1 MSMAWHV
8 ASRTSGA
15 NMDTSLRFA
24 DFAIIFATLLGP
36 VLAVQAQ
43 KWIERGRE
51 AENRRMI
58 IFRTLMATRMANLS
72 AAHVEALNAIPI
84 EFYGK
89 KRTHKGVITAW
100 KDYLDH
106 LNHQGEAT
114 DLWGQKRYEL
124 FIELLWRL
132 SVALKYDFT
141 KLEIQREIY
150 SPKGHATVEAENE
163 AIRQGMSKIFR
174 GEAAFPLDIKS
185 FATDPALIEKQQQIQ
200 DLLMSWLKGEAK
212 VRVDLSDKE
221 GSGPGAA

>member
-1 MSMAWHV
+1 
-8 ASRTSGA
+8 
-15 NMDTSLRFA
+15 MDISLRLA
-24 DFAIIFATLLGP
+24 DFAIIFATLAGP

-51 AENRRMI
+51 AQTRRMV

-72 AAHVEALNAIPI
+72 GAHVEALNAIPI
-84 EFYGK
+84 EFYGQ
-89 KRTHKGVITAW
+89 RRSHKEVVTAW

-106 LNHQGEAT
+106 LNHEGMAPEV
-114 DLWGQKRYEL
+114 WGQKRYEL

-132 SVALKYDFT
+132 AVALKYNFT

-150 SPKGHATVEAENE
+150 SPKGHATIEAENE

-185 FATDPALIEKQQQIQ
+185 FATDPALIAKQQEIQ
-200 DLLMSWLKGEAK
+200 AKLLLWLDGERK
-212 VRVDLSDKE
+212 VRVEVSDE
-221 GSGPGAA
+221 Q